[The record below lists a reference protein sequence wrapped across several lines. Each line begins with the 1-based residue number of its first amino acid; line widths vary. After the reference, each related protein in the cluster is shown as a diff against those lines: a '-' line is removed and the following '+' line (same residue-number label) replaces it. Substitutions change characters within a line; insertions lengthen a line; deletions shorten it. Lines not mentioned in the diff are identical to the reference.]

1 MKKNLQRF
9 GASVLAAAMVAQSVA
24 LPAAAETTKI
34 DSSVAQSVAASAA
47 SAASAVQSLP
57 KFTSTADLIKQTA
70 QTLAAQGEVHELEQD
85 DAKLEA
91 TAQSKAGM
99 SLAALENALADAMY
113 ANAAAG
119 KINTEAYGLN
129 KDEMASVMA
138 ATIKTYHL
146 SSAVTD
152 LGYETNAAG
161 VVTAVTFTGSS
172 GMTSAMESMTNSD
185 DEVIAQQADS
195 YAQAYVAENSDT
207 FAASAAADGHTYGEP
222 KWYWNDTNP
231 EDGHTHTWKETPDGY
246 WTKTDD
252 GWAYTAVY
260 TCKEGDA
267 YQKVE
272 GTVTKDTTEA
282 KPGAAGKTV
291 YSASVPADKSP
302 VKKEYKEPTTRT
314 DDIAALPCQN
324 HAVPKDADGN
334 FVATFNW
341 EMKKVEGKLE
351 ADYSNAQLF
360 YDSET
365 GKISASA
372 PVTIDWECT
381 SVTFKCAVCGEEIKT
396 QPVMTMPV
404 SVVVDQNNNSVYINV
419 GGTPTLDTT
428 SGGTGVTLVSAMDGG
443 NWYDMQ
449 NNPVDASK
457 VNFTYQSGD
466 NKGKNSLLLYDSQK
480 TAVYVDDQGNQ
491 VTNTYDVS
499 TAQMNYY
506 YFQLSQFNQDE
517 AEYFGV
523 VAPFW
528 TSKGVQKQGE
538 DGSITGTMGAIKVLC
553 SMDPNDDVPPT
564 TMAFMLNMLPQAFM
578 AYVMNYGEALKAIRD
593 AGLAQV
599 AKLGDSA
606 DYVTKLLILH
616 DWISQVAEFDMGS
629 MGDIT
634 GGGNNDPIQMTAF
647 GALLGGGI
655 GASGVEYGCIC
666 LGYASAFNYM
676 VQNLPDNKSIY
687 KNEDGS
693 WKTPDEVGDNAVVDF
708 AQILYYCNTS
718 DTSVAGNA
726 FGGGMFNNVHYFN
739 AVKVN
744 KLQGDSNSATMT
756 TGEANKNW
764 YYVDVCYDDVNTE
777 CMAQTRVENAGD
789 LRHVNFLVS
798 PSGLEGRYSKYYD
811 YIDSLYDGYTY
822 TKNKNPD
829 VDDDGN
835 VVLNNGKPHYSYT
848 KTENKNETRYTDTC
862 YEDTW
867 FTSICSPIY
876 FDNNYFYYVDTT
888 TNQNLY
894 NNMRRQQ
901 SENGNNGN
909 SGSGSSGNNSQMQ
922 QFMKK
927 MQNQGPDTLEAR
939 PRNANYYIRKE
950 DSSSRPGGFS
960 MSSFTKTDDPFDI
973 VLMYYNDLKETSSN
987 FNDDDSNAKVLAEA
1001 GTIYKIDTSAKDKH
1015 AKVENNLNTECL
1027 ADAAAKRIYPAL
1039 VHSTALY
1046 DGKLYF
1052 NVNNAIYRMDPTTG
1066 TVEEVKEYNTVYGG
1080 IKLTKDKDGNMVPD
1094 THFPGMSMV
1103 IMDSAQD
1110 TSSVKY
1116 LGTFKNHPLAGLTLR
1131 DSYSFATT
1139 TQQKQTVI
1147 TGINTTK
1154 DQLVVS
1160 VGTNLSNTYK
1170 SLDELDSD
1178 GKPVV
1183 KTDVSGT
1190 SYANRKSY
1198 KTESWNYNPS
1208 YNQNMGSSDEKNK
1221 NEEFMWCA
1229 NLVETMPMSDMVSD
1243 LNSGA
1248 TTDVSVEA
1256 WCDTPAYTQART
1268 TKYGL
1273 TKGKKVYADNAL
1285 PKGHTWALDELETKS
1300 VGNNVY
1306 LCSDCHTATES
1317 TPHTV
1322 TLPDA
1327 VAGVTLTLGTT
1338 SNTYIKDDTVTLTV
1352 EKEGTDIV
1360 TVTAKNGD
1368 TEVAL
1373 TEVQEAAQDEAAAQ
1387 ATTEKAK
1394 TVYTFT
1400 MPDGDV
1406 TISVEKN
1413 AKTYEVKQAETTNG
1427 KLEISPATAA
1437 EGATVTVKVTPDAGY
1452 ALKENGLKVT
1462 YTDADN
1468 KEQTVEVKA
1477 GTEANTYTFAMPA
1490 YPVNVSAEFAKEY
1503 KVTVADTANKN
1514 GETKVSATAAVV
1526 GTEVTV
1532 TVKAADNYQ
1541 LKADS
1546 LTYSYKSGEDTKTE
1560 KLTPNAEGKAT
1571 FKMPAADVKVT
1582 AEYVEKKP
1590 EAYTVTVNK
1599 ATNGTVTVNKATNGT
1614 VTADKETA
1622 AAGDTVTLTVEA
1634 DETMY
1639 SQAVLAEDGLKVA
1652 DSKGAAVACTAGA
1665 DGTYTFTMPADNVTV
1680 TATFEIVAYG
1690 VEVAPTEH
1698 GSVTFEGGKKYF
1710 KVGENV
1716 TATFTA
1722 EAGYELASASYQ
1734 EGNKPTDITAKVKE
1748 ASNTYTF
1755 TMPENYVKIEATFTA
1770 VQPTEPTEPTE
1781 PTTPDENGGDNT
1793 ETEALEAEERT
1804 VHGAAEKTTITAMA
1818 VFTCTDKNCASAQFV
1833 DATVKQT
1840 SGVTTAA
1847 VNFNG
1852 KDYTAKYG
1860 EKNGWVEENGKKYW
1874 YEKGVKQ
1881 GTTGRGKEIYDP
1893 DSDAWYW
1900 LDAVQG
1906 GAMTVSK
1913 DVYQESAAGQW
1924 ADKPDGTGKWVRYD
1938 ENGHMVKGW
1947 QTTDKGTYYFDL
1959 ITGAMAKGAGDI
1971 DGVPCA
1977 FDEYTGIA
1985 LDGQW
1990 LTIKGADFWYEK
2002 GVRQGLDGRGKE
2014 IYDPASDAWYW
2025 LDAVDQGKKATSK
2038 DVYQESE
2045 AGQWADR
2052 ADGTGKWLR
2061 YDAQGHMIKGWSADK
2076 RYYFDPIYG
2085 TMAKGDAV
2093 IDGRTYHFDKNTG
2106 VLQ

>member
-1 MKKNLQRF
+1 M
-9 GASVLAAAMVAQSVA
+9 
-24 LPAAAETTKI
+24 
-34 DSSVAQSVAASAA
+34 
-47 SAASAVQSLP
+47 
-57 KFTSTADLIKQTA
+57 
-70 QTLAAQGEVHELEQD
+70 
-85 DAKLEA
+85 
-91 TAQSKAGM
+91 
-99 SLAALENALADAMY
+99 
-113 ANAAAG
+113 
-119 KINTEAYGLN
+119 
-129 KDEMASVMA
+129 
-138 ATIKTYHL
+138 
-146 SSAVTD
+146 
-152 LGYETNAAG
+152 
-161 VVTAVTFTGSS
+161 
-172 GMTSAMESMTNSD
+172 
-185 DEVIAQQADS
+185 
-195 YAQAYVAENSDT
+195 
-207 FAASAAADGHTYGEP
+207 
-222 KWYWNDTNP
+222 
-231 EDGHTHTWKETPDGY
+231 
-246 WTKTDD
+246 
-252 GWAYTAVY
+252 Y
-260 TCKEGDA
+260 TCEKGDA

-282 KPGAAGKTV
+282 KPGVAGKTV

-314 DDIAALPCQN
+314 DDIAALPCQS
-324 HAVPKDADGN
+324 HVVSKDADGN

-341 EMKKVEGKLE
+341 EMKKVEGELA

-365 GKISASA
+365 GKISAGA

-396 QPVMTMPV
+396 QPMQTMPV
-404 SVVVDQNNNSVYINV
+404 SVVVDQNDNSVYINV

-553 SMDPNDDVPPT
+553 SIDPNDDVPPT

-578 AYVMNYGEALKAIRD
+578 SYVMNYGEALKAIRD

-599 AKLGDSA
+599 AKLGNSA

-655 GASGVEYGCIC
+655 GAKGVEYGCIC

-676 VQNLPDNKSIY
+676 VQNLPDNKEIY
-687 KNEDGS
+687 KKTVDGKEV
-693 WKTPDEVGDNAVVDF
+693 WKTADEVGDNAVVDF
-708 AQILYYCNTS
+708 AQILYYCDTS

-744 KLQGDSNSATMT
+744 KLQGDSKSATMT
-756 TGEANKNW
+756 TGEPNKNW

-789 LRHVNFLVS
+789 MRHVNFLVS

-822 TKNKNPD
+822 TKNKEPD
-829 VDDDGN
+829 KNDDGSY
-835 VVLNNGKPHYSYT
+835 VMNNGKPHYSYT
-848 KTENKNETRYTDTC
+848 KTENPDETRYTDTC

-876 FDNNYFYYVDTT
+876 FDDNYFYYVDTT

-894 NNMRRQQ
+894 NDMRRKQA
-901 SENGNNGN
+901 ENGDSGS

-939 PRNANYYIRKE
+939 PRNANYYIRKA
-950 DSSSRPGGFS
+950 DSSSSGGFS
-960 MSSFTKTDDPFDI
+960 MSSFTKTDDPYDI
-973 VLMYYNDLKETSSN
+973 ILMYYNDLKETSSN

-1015 AKVENNLNTECL
+1015 TKVENNLNTECL

-1066 TVEEVKEYNTVYGG
+1066 AVEEVKEYNTVYGG

-1103 IMDSAQD
+1103 IMDSAND

-1139 TQQKQTVI
+1139 TQQGQTVI

-1183 KTDVSGT
+1183 KTDAAGT

-1243 LNSGA
+1243 LKSGA

-1273 TKGKKVYADNAL
+1273 TKGEKKYADGAL

-1322 TLPDA
+1322 TLPNA
-1327 VAGVTLTLGTT
+1327 VEGVKLTLGTT

-1360 TVTAKNGD
+1360 TVTAKTGD
-1368 TEVAL
+1368 TDVAL

-1406 TISVEKN
+1406 TISVTKN
-1413 AKTYEVKQAETTNG
+1413 AKTYAVNVAPLTNG
-1427 KLEISPATAA
+1427 EITASAKEAAEKETVTLTAKPAT
-1437 EGATVTVKVTPDAGY
+1437 GY
-1452 ALKENGLKVT
+1452 ALKAGSVKVT
-1462 YTDADN
+1462 YKDADN
-1468 KEQTVEVKA
+1468 TEKPVEVKA
-1477 GTEANTYTFAMPA
+1477 DTEKANTYTFAMPA
-1490 YPVNVSAEFAKEY
+1490 YPVNVSAEFVKEY
-1503 KVTVADTANKN
+1503 KVTAAPAEN
-1514 GETKVSATAAVV
+1514 GTVTVDPAAAVE
-1526 GTEVTV
+1526 GTDVTV

-1546 LTYSYKSGEDTKTE
+1546 LTYSYQIGEDKKTE
-1560 KLTPNAEGKAT
+1560 KLTLTDGKAT
-1571 FKMPAADVKVT
+1571 FKMPAADVTVDAKF
-1582 AEYVEKKP
+1582 
-1590 EAYTVTVNK
+1590 EAIPAKTYGITSDV
-1599 ATNGTVTVNKATNGT
+1599 TNGTAKLSVETAAVGDTVEVTFTANGENYKLEESSVRYEKKDDTSTAKALTLTDDKYSFTMPDYDVVVKAVFAKTTHTVTCKVTNGT
-1614 VTADKETA
+1614 A
-1622 AAGDTVTLTVEA
+1622 TVDPTGEI
-1634 DETMY
+1634 E
-1639 SQAVLAEDGLKVA
+1639 E
-1652 DSKGAAVACTAGA
+1652 
-1665 DGTYTFTMPADNVTV
+1665 GTSVTV
-1680 TATFEIVAYG
+1680 TFKPDEDKANYVLKENPKLDSGNLHTTLNVSDGVGTFKMDKNDVII
-1690 VEVAPTEH
+1690 
-1698 GSVTFEGGKKYF
+1698 
-1710 KVGENV
+1710 
-1716 TATFTA
+1716 TA
-1722 EAGYELASASYQ
+1722 EF
-1734 EGNKPTDITAKVKE
+1734 V
-1748 ASNTYTF
+1748 
-1755 TMPENYVKIEATFTA
+1755 
-1770 VQPTEPTEPTE
+1770 E
-1781 PTTPDENGGDNT
+1781 PTTPSEGDNT
-1793 ETEALEAEERT
+1793 SDNTNNGGEEPQSLEVEERT
-1804 VHGAAEKTTITAMA
+1804 VHGAAEKTTVTAMA

-1852 KDYTAKYG
+1852 KDYTAKFG

-1959 ITGAMAKGAGDI
+1959 ITGAMAKGTGDI

-1977 FDEYTGIA
+1977 FDKYTGIA

-2038 DVYQESE
+2038 DVYQESK

-2052 ADGTGKWLR
+2052 PDGTGKWVR